1 MIRRR
6 GGQPRQLKQTNHAVL
21 DTLCALVPRAPQ
33 APPLQRLCWPSWWP
47 GARALHGTATSRPF
61 GTGSNPPGFTALPP
75 KPAELIHFL
84 ATRAEA
90 DTGSA
95 QAKMRICAIDAASQ
109 LAGVPSPSGDAT
121 VGAFRRG
128 VRRVKYAAAARYAGC
143 SAAKFS
149 CLKCRRNRLRAPRG
163 ARGDERY
170 WAALAPGDL
179 ACRIGPG
186 AGRGRSS
193 SRAVVGRHGR
203 VTMTLTM
210 GSWGT
215 SCSRTGGQ
223 SSPSLGPNAT
233 AVVQASP
240 PPFPRPPSPVRAPH
254 CSWTRCGAL
263 WRDCSLQL
271 RRCGATAGGPHPRFR
286 RRRAGPSSSR
296 AGGHDSIAG
305 RRAGSR
311 PSPLLGRH
319 ASRSSDH
326 GCSGTARRPAC
337 PLHARLPGARH
348 QDLRTAGED
357 AFNFW
362 THSVRQG
369 VTAAHFHAG
378 VYG

>member
-109 LAGVPSPSGDAT
+109 LAGVPSPSEDAT

-149 CLKCRRNRLRAPRG
+149 CLKCRRNRLRAQGISPVES
-163 ARGDERY
+163 ARAR
-170 WAALAPGDL
+170 AA
-179 ACRIGPG
+179 
-186 AGRGRSS
+186 AGRHLVLLSD
-193 SRAVVGRHGR
+193 
-203 VTMTLTM
+203 
-210 GSWGT
+210 
-215 SCSRTGGQ
+215 
-223 SSPSLGPNAT
+223 AT
-233 AVVQASP
+233 V
-240 PPFPRPPSPVRAPH
+240 
-254 CSWTRCGAL
+254 AL
-263 WRDCSLQL
+263 R
-271 RRCGATAGGPHPRFR
+271 
-286 RRRAGPSSSR
+286 
-296 AGGHDSIAG
+296 
-305 RRAGSR
+305 
-311 PSPLLGRH
+311 
-319 ASRSSDH
+319 
-326 GCSGTARRPAC
+326 
-337 PLHARLPGARH
+337 
-348 QDLRTAGED
+348 
-357 AFNFW
+357 
-362 THSVRQG
+362 
-369 VTAAHFHAG
+369 
-378 VYG
+378 